1 VDHLQGASVGSYDG
15 LGRGVVPVDVGGV
28 DGHADGG
35 DLEVVADPGQHL
47 PAMLG
52 GYGLRCH
59 GAADQGSVDRAV
71 V

>member
-1 VDHLQGASVGSYDG
+1 V
-15 LGRGVVPVDVGGV
+15 GV